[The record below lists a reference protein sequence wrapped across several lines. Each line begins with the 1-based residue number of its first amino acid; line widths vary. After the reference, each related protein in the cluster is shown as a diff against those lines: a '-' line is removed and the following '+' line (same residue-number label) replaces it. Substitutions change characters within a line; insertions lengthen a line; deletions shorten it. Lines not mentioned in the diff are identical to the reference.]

1 MKLPSF
7 LRPPKIRRRKR
18 SKARSEIGPI
28 EDQGETD
35 PSVPRP
41 VESSPD
47 LRIGTST
54 LPIPSPLVPSDQGS
68 NGM

>member
-7 LRPPKIRRRKR
+7 LRPPKIHRKR
-18 SKARSEIGPI
+18 SKAKSEISPI
-28 EDQGETD
+28 ESQGEAD

-41 VESSPD
+41 TESTPD
-47 LRIGTST
+47 LRIGTSS
-54 LPIPSPLVPSDQGS
+54 LPARGPLVLSDQRS